1 MERHV
6 DCAFIHFLIKQYYLD
21 KKTHHK
27 FCFCFICKHLTSL
40 LNEMDKWDF
49 HGLNQFHDKW
59 FIIFHR
65 KYDFQ
70 ITLPVFI

>member
-1 MERHV
+1 
-6 DCAFIHFLIKQYYLD
+6 
-21 KKTHHK
+21 
-27 FCFCFICKHLTSL
+27 
-40 LNEMDKWDF
+40 MDKWDF